1 MFQLPCKWQCYI
13 FHKWRN
19 MSEYYKILMWRCH
32 NLLQLLSLW
41 PWQPSRTQTK
51 LGTCLGWLSKTYLWE
66 RFDSF
71 WMNPQIISFCLID
84 QSFNVLYWYPRLIVM
99 KLVVWQHQARPQ
111 LKFTRRQLRLLN
123 LYRKSHQKYK
133 RSGKLGFYLG
143 EGCVHFICKIQ
154 FDTTLRSRGPKD

>member
-1 MFQLPCKWQCYI
+1 
-13 FHKWRN
+13 

-32 NLLQLLSLW
+32 NLFQLLSLW
-41 PWQPSRTQTK
+41 PWQRSRTQTQ

-99 KLVVWQHQARPQ
+99 KLVVWQHQARPR

-123 LYRKSHQKYK
+123 LYRKQQKYTIWDPESWVFTSRQAVCTSFAK
-133 RSGKLGFYLG
+133 FSLTPHCGPEARRTN
-143 EGCVHFICKIQ
+143 E
-154 FDTTLRSRGPKD
+154 DTKSWNVAHLA